1 MTRDGGPQS
10 AGQSEPAQQ
19 IADHFIVV
27 GSNALAL
34 RLILELTEHYEVP
47 VMAIVQD
54 RTEDHAPRIAQI
66 PGLVKVVE
74 SRTVTDEALREVSA
88 STARGIALVSGEDQD
103 KIHAALSVQGHNPQI
118 RVVLRMFN
126 ERLGQ
131 QIEKLLTN
139 CASLSGSATAA
150 PAFVNGALQRPNSV
164 QVGERFVYV
173 AYDDD
178 IQSNRLCVVADRI
191 DRQDLSRIRLMPGTA
206 SRAADFIALAT
217 RYSPDATIPSSRTPT
232 SPDTAHAP
240 NAADAADAADLADAT
255 TQHSNNPDGAGNGIA
270 ALQTLSNELRISIP
284 WFARLRWR
292 LVDTFR
298 YFTGARLRVVT
309 AFASAAA
316 LASFLTIWA
325 FNHSFIWTV
334 YTTLLDMAGAA
345 QPDQPGAGT
354 GGWWQR
360 VAQVII
366 TFCGVTCVPL
376 ATAILVDVLASGRR
390 GQPKDPG
397 SGTSDHIVVV
407 GLGNIGTRV
416 ATLIHELGV
425 PLVCVERNPESR
437 GIATACALNIPV
449 VVGDGP
455 MDDLLRRAR
464 IHRSRA
470 LIAVTRDDAANL
482 EAALEARAIQPGV
495 RIVIRLFDDDF
506 AHHVY
511 ATLGNVASRS
521 VSYLSAPAFAAALM
535 SREVLGTLSVFR
547 HVLLIAELTAT
558 EGSGLVGMNQHDV
571 EDLGGIRVIA
581 VRLAHQPRT
590 YMWNYADRARRLA
603 IGDRIVVAATR
614 SGLGRLNTTQ
624 PAAGGGDP
632 VRQRTAGD
640 PDPSGAGDGRS

>member
-1 MTRDGGPQS
+1 MTRDGGPQF

-19 IADHFIVV
+19 IADHYIVY
-27 GSNALAL
+27 GGNALAL
-34 RLILELTEHYEVP
+34 RLILELIEHYEVP
-47 VMAIVQD
+47 VTAIVPD
-54 RTEDHAPRIAQI
+54 RTEDHAPRIVQI
-66 PGLVKVVE
+66 PGLAKVVE

-88 STARGIALVSGEDQD
+88 STARGIAFVDGEDQD

-118 RVVLRMFN
+118 RIVLRMFN
-126 ERLGQ
+126 QRLGK

-164 QVGERFVYV
+164 QVGGRFVYV

-178 IQSNRLCVVADRI
+178 IQPNRLCVVADRI
-191 DRQDLSRIRLMPGTA
+191 DRQDLSRIRLMPETA

-217 RYSPDATIPSSRTPT
+217 RYSPDAAITSSPTPT
-232 SPDTAHAP
+232 TSPNPAHTP
-240 NAADAADAADLADAT
+240 DAADPADPTRQDG
-255 TQHSNNPDGAGNGIA
+255 TQPDGAGNGIA
-270 ALQTLSNELRISIP
+270 ALQTLSSELRVSIP

-298 YFTGARLRVVT
+298 YFTGARLRIVT
-309 AFASAAA
+309 ALAAA
-316 LASFLTIWA
+316 AILGSFLAIWA
-325 FNHSFIWTV
+325 FNHSFTWTV

-345 QPDQPGAGT
+345 QPDQPGAST
-354 GGWWQR
+354 DGWLQR

-366 TFCGVTCVPL
+366 TFCGVTFVPL
-376 ATAILVDVLASGRR
+376 ATAILVDILASGRR

-397 SGTSDHIVVV
+397 SGTSDHIVVF

-425 PLVCVERNPESR
+425 PVVGVERNPESR
-437 GIATACALNIPV
+437 GIAAARALNIPV

-464 IHRSRA
+464 IQRSRA
-470 LIAVTRDDAANL
+470 LVAVTMDDAANL
-482 EAALEARAIQPGV
+482 EAALEARAIRSGV

-558 EGSGLVGMNQHDV
+558 EGSNLLGMNQHDV
-571 EDLGGIRVIA
+571 EDLGGFRVIA
-581 VRLAHQPRT
+581 VRLARQPGT
-590 YMWNYADRARRLA
+590 YMWNYADRSRRLA

-614 SGLGRLNTTQ
+614 GGLGRLNTTQ
-624 PAAGGGDP
+624 PTAGTGDP
-632 VRQRTAGD
+632 VCPGTAGD
-640 PDPSGAGDGRS
+640 SAPGRLGDGVL

>member
-10 AGQSEPAQQ
+10 AGQPEPAQQ

-54 RTEDHAPRIAQI
+54 RTEDHAPRIGRI

-88 STARGIALVSGEDQD
+88 STARGIALVDGEDQD

-126 ERLGQ
+126 ERLGK

-164 QVGERFVYV
+164 QIGERFVYV

-191 DRQDLSRIRLMPGTA
+191 DRQDLSRIRLMPETA

-217 RYSPDATIPSSRTPT
+217 RYGPDATIPSSRTPT
-232 SPDTAHAP
+232 SPDTAHTP
-240 NAADAADAADLADAT
+240 DAADT
-255 TQHSNNPDGAGNGIA
+255 TTRRSNHPDGAGNGIA
-270 ALQTLSNELRISIP
+270 ALQTLSNELRVSPP

-298 YFTGARLRVVT
+298 YFTGARLRIVT
-309 AFASAAA
+309 AFALAAT
-316 LASFLTIWA
+316 LASFLTTWA

-366 TFCGVTCVPL
+366 TFCGVTFVPL
-376 ATAILVDVLASGRR
+376 ATAILVDILASGRR
-390 GQPKDPG
+390 GQPKDPS

-425 PLVCVERNPESR
+425 PLVCVEHNPEAR
-437 GIATACALNIPV
+437 GIAAARALNIPV

-482 EAALEARAIQPGV
+482 EAALEARAIRPNV

-571 EDLGGIRVIA
+571 EGLGGIRVIA
-581 VRLAHQPRT
+581 VRLAHNPMT
-590 YMWNYADRARRLA
+590 YMWNYADRARRLT

-624 PAAGGGDP
+624 PAAEGGDP
-632 VRQRTAGD
+632 ARQSTAGD
-640 PDPSGAGDGRS
+640 RDTSGVGDGGS